1 MPVYS
6 DTIGIYINDSSL
18 MVSFVRNDN
27 VELLTNFDSIITF
40 PLVFTISSN
49 GNQCCNKYIA
59 KSYPDKTISN
69 IFRIIGKSIYDED
82 VQKEM
87 STSCIPI
94 KENEEGEIGY
104 WIENHSPEFYTPEII
119 LTEIISFLQEL
130 LKKNTDLNAK
140 YCVLSVSSMLSP
152 KQRDCVQS
160 AIEKSGLHV
169 IHFIEEAMCI
179 GYYFKRECQFDE
191 QYENW
196 QNDTFLVYNLS
207 DKNLTISVFNYLDDK
222 PNLITTYSNC
232 SVSGNLLIQTI
243 IKYVEDQINQK
254 YKVDLLNGMNDSL
267 IWQKEY
273 SRLYNDILIQL
284 FALMQVDTIDIELP
298 TTCKRYI
305 HRRAKQ
311 AKQAKHSRYDKS
323 DDEEEAIES
332 IELTRS
338 ELASILHSINI
349 QFINS
354 IQACLSSCHLQ
365 VEEIQHVIPVSQFS
379 DIVIIKNKLC
389 QLFGEEKVYKRI
401 SGISCI
407 SFGLGDYIL
416 DFLLIV
422 YFIKQTEY

>member
-1 MPVYS
+1 MR
-6 DTIGIYINDSSL
+6 DYIW
-18 MVSFVRNDN
+18 
-27 VELLTNFDSIITF
+27 
-40 PLVFTISSN
+40 
-49 GNQCCNKYIA
+49 
-59 KSYPDKTISN
+59 KSY
-69 IFRIIGKSIYDED
+69 GK
-82 VQKEM
+82 
-87 STSCIPI
+87 P
-94 KENEEGEIGY
+94 
-104 WIENHSPEFYTPEII
+104 
-119 LTEIISFLQEL
+119 
-130 LKKNTDLNAK
+130 
-140 YCVLSVSSMLSP
+140 
-152 KQRDCVQS
+152 
-160 AIEKSGLHV
+160 
-169 IHFIEEAMCI
+169 
-179 GYYFKRECQFDE
+179 
-191 QYENW
+191 
-196 QNDTFLVYNLS
+196 
-207 DKNLTISVFNYLDDK
+207 
-222 PNLITTYSNC
+222 C

-254 YKVDLLNGMNDSL
+254 YNVDLLNGMNDSL

-311 AKQAKHSRYDKS
+311 AKQAKHSSYDKS

-379 DIVIIKNKLC
+379 DIVIIKNRLC

>member
-27 VELLTNFDSIITF
+27 VELLTNFDSSITF
-40 PLVFTISSN
+40 PLLFTISSN

-82 VQKEM
+82 VQKVI

-94 KENEEGEIGY
+94 KENEEGKIGY
-104 WIENHSPEFYTPEII
+104 WIENHFPEFYTPETI

-152 KQRDCVQS
+152 KQRDCVKT
-160 AIEKSGLHV
+160 AIENSGLHI

-179 GYYFKRECQFDE
+179 GYYFKREFQLDE
-191 QYENW
+191 EYENW
-196 QNDTFLVYNLS
+196 QNDTFLVYNLN
-207 DKNLTISVFNYLDDK
+207 DKNLAISIFNYLDDK

-232 SVSGNLLIQTI
+232 SISGDLVIQTI
-243 IKYVEDQINQK
+243 IKYLEDQINQK

-273 SRLYNDILIQL
+273 SRLYNEILIQL
-284 FALMQVDTIDIELP
+284 FALIQVDTIDIELP

-305 HRRAKQ
+305 LRRAKQ
-311 AKQAKHSRYDKS
+311 AKQAKHTRHDNS
-323 DDEEEAIES
+323 DDEEPIES
-332 IELTRS
+332 LEITRS
-338 ELASILHSINI
+338 ELSSILHSINS
-349 QFINS
+349 QSINS

-401 SGISCI
+401 SGISCVA
-407 SFGLGDYIL
+407 FGLGDYIF

-422 YFIKQTEY
+422 YSI